1 MIKLTLN
8 EAHSQLSDLLK
19 AASKGE
25 QVIIQN
31 HEGQDF
37 QLISHHEGQDFQ
49 LISLPTTVKHPQY
62 GSAKGIVKM
71 LDNFDDPIEEFEE
84 YMP

>member
-1 MIKLTLN
+1 TVD
-8 EAHSQLSDLLK
+8 EAKNQLSELLK

-31 HEGQDF
+31 NEGQDF
-37 QLISHHEGQDFQ
+37 QI
-49 LISLPTTVKHPQY
+49 ISLPTTVKHPQY

-71 LDNFDDPIEEFEE
+71 LDNFDDPIEEFEN

>member
-1 MIKLTLN
+1 MMQLTVD
-8 EAHSQLSDLLK
+8 EAKNQLSELLK

-31 HEGQDF
+31 NEGQDF
-37 QLISHHEGQDFQ
+37 QI
-49 LISLPTTVKHPQY
+49 ISLAPTVKHPQY
-62 GSAKGIVKM
+62 GSAKSIVKM
-71 LDNFDDPIEEFEE
+71 LDNFDDPIEEFEN

>member
-8 EAHSQLSDLLK
+8 EAQSQLSDLLK

-37 QLISHHEGQDFQ
+37 QI
-49 LISLPTTVKHPQY
+49 ISLAPTVKYPQY

>member
-1 MIKLTLN
+1 MMQLTVD
-8 EAHSQLSDLLK
+8 EAKNQLSELLK

-25 QVIIQN
+25 QVSIQN
-31 HEGQDF
+31 
-37 QLISHHEGQDFQ
+37 HEGQDFQ

-71 LDNFDDPIEEFEE
+71 LDNFDDSIEEFEE

>member
-1 MIKLTLN
+1 MMQLTVD
-8 EAHSQLSDLLK
+8 EAKNQLSELLK

-31 HEGQDF
+31 
-37 QLISHHEGQDFQ
+37 HEGQDFQ

>member
-8 EAHSQLSDLLK
+8 EAQSQLSDLLK

-37 QLISHHEGQDFQ
+37 QLIS
-49 LISLPTTVKHPQY
+49 LAPTVKHPQY

>member
-1 MIKLTLN
+1 MMQLTVD
-8 EAHSQLSDLLK
+8 EAKNQLSELLK

-37 QLISHHEGQDFQ
+37 QI
-49 LISLPTTVKHPQY
+49 ISLAPTVKHPHY

-71 LDNFDDPIEEFEE
+71 LDNFDDSIEEFEE

>member
-1 MIKLTLN
+1 MMQLTVD
-8 EAHSQLSDLLK
+8 EAKNQLSELLK

-37 QLISHHEGQDFQ
+37 QI
-49 LISLPTTVKHPQY
+49 ISLAPTVKHPQY

>member
-1 MIKLTLN
+1 MLQLNLN
-8 EAHSQLSDLLK
+8 EAQNQLPELLK
-19 AASKGE
+19 AVSEGQ

-31 HEGQDF
+31 NEGQDF
-37 QLISHHEGQDFQ
+37 QI
-49 LISLPTTVKHPQY
+49 ISLAPTVKHPQY

>member
-1 MIKLTLN
+1 MMQLTVD
-8 EAHSQLSDLLK
+8 EAKNQLSELLK

-37 QLISHHEGQDFQ
+37 QI
-49 LISLPTTVKHPQY
+49 ISLAPTVKHPQY

-71 LDNFDDPIEEFEE
+71 LDNFDDPIEEFEN

>member
-8 EAHSQLSDLLK
+8 EAQSQLSDLLK
-19 AASKGE
+19 AVSKGE

-31 HEGQDF
+31 
-37 QLISHHEGQDFQ
+37 HEGQDFQ

>member
-1 MIKLTLN
+1 MIKLTVN
-8 EAHSQLSDLLK
+8 EAQSQLSDLLK

-31 HEGQDF
+31 N
-37 QLISHHEGQDFQ
+37 EGQDFQ

>member
-8 EAHSQLSDLLK
+8 EAQSQLYDLLK

-37 QLISHHEGQDFQ
+37 QI
-49 LISLPTTVKHPQY
+49 ISLAPTVKHPQY

-71 LDNFDDPIEEFEE
+71 LDNFDDPIEEFEN

>member
-1 MIKLTLN
+1 MMQLTVD
-8 EAHSQLSDLLK
+8 EAKNQLSELLK

-31 HEGQDF
+31 NEGQDF
-37 QLISHHEGQDFQ
+37 QI
-49 LISLPTTVKHPQY
+49 ISLPTTVKHPQY

-71 LDNFDDPIEEFEE
+71 LDNFDDPIEEFEN

>member
-8 EAHSQLSDLLK
+8 EAQSQLSDLLK

-31 HEGQDF
+31 N
-37 QLISHHEGQDFQ
+37 EGQDFQ

-84 YMP
+84 YIP

>member
-8 EAHSQLSDLLK
+8 EAQSQLPDLLK

-31 HEGQDF
+31 N
-37 QLISHHEGQDFQ
+37 EGQDFQ

>member
-8 EAHSQLSDLLK
+8 EAKSQLPDLLK

-31 HEGQDF
+31 NEGQDF
-37 QLISHHEGQDFQ
+37 QI
-49 LISLPTTVKHPQY
+49 ISLAPTVKHPQY

-71 LDNFDDPIEEFEE
+71 LDNFDDPIEEFEN

>member
-1 MIKLTLN
+1 MMQLTVD
-8 EAHSQLSDLLK
+8 EAKNQLSELLK

-31 HEGQDF
+31 
-37 QLISHHEGQDFQ
+37 HEGQDFQ

-71 LDNFDDPIEEFEE
+71 LENFDDPIEEFEN

>member
-8 EAHSQLSDLLK
+8 EAQSQLPDLLK

-31 HEGQDF
+31 N
-37 QLISHHEGQDFQ
+37 EGQDFQ

-84 YMP
+84 YIP

>member
-1 MIKLTLN
+1 MMQLTVD
-8 EAHSQLSDLLK
+8 EAKNQLSELLK
-19 AASKGE
+19 AALKSE

-37 QLISHHEGQDFQ
+37 QLIS
-49 LISLPTTVKHPQY
+49 LPTTVKHTQY

-71 LDNFDDPIEEFEE
+71 LDNFDDPMEEFEE

>member
-1 MIKLTLN
+1 MMQLTVD
-8 EAHSQLSDLLK
+8 EAKNQLSELLK

-37 QLISHHEGQDFQ
+37 QLIS
-49 LISLPTTVKHPQY
+49 LAPTVKHPQY
-62 GSAKGIVKM
+62 GSAKSIVKM
-71 LDNFDDPIEEFEE
+71 LDNFDDPIEEFEN

>member
-1 MIKLTLN
+1 MMQLTVD
-8 EAHSQLSDLLK
+8 EAKNQLSELLK

-37 QLISHHEGQDFQ
+37 QI
-49 LISLPTTVKHPQY
+49 ISLAPTVKHPQY

-71 LDNFDDPIEEFEE
+71 LDNFDDSIEEFEE

>member
-1 MIKLTLN
+1 MQLTVY
-8 EAHSQLSDLLK
+8 EAKNQLSELLK

-31 HEGQDF
+31 NEGQDF
-37 QLISHHEGQDFQ
+37 QIIYLA
-49 LISLPTTVKHPQY
+49 PTVKHLQY

-71 LDNFDDPIEEFEE
+71 LENFDDPIEEFEN

>member
-8 EAHSQLSDLLK
+8 EAQSQLPELLK
-19 AASKGE
+19 AAAEGQE
-25 QVIIQN
+25 IIIQN
-31 HEGQDF
+31 N
-37 QLISHHEGQDFQ
+37 EGQDFQ

>member
-1 MIKLTLN
+1 MMQLTVD
-8 EAHSQLSDLLK
+8 EAKNQLSELLK

-31 HEGQDF
+31 N
-37 QLISHHEGQDFQ
+37 EGQDFQ

>member
-8 EAHSQLSDLLK
+8 EAQSQLSDLLK

-37 QLISHHEGQDFQ
+37 QLIS
-49 LISLPTTVKHPQY
+49 LAPTVKHPQY

-71 LDNFDDPIEEFEE
+71 LDNFDDPIEEFEN

>member
-1 MIKLTLN
+1 MMQLTVD
-8 EAHSQLSDLLK
+8 EAKNQLSELLK

-31 HEGQDF
+31 
-37 QLISHHEGQDFQ
+37 HEGQDFQ

-71 LDNFDDPIEEFEE
+71 LDNFDDPIEEFEN

>member
-1 MIKLTLN
+1 MLQLTLN
-8 EAHSQLSDLLK
+8 EAQNQLPEILK
-19 AASKGE
+19 AAAEGQ

-31 HEGQDF
+31 HDGKNF
-37 QLISHHEGQDFQ
+37 QI
-49 LISLPTTVKHPQY
+49 ISLPFSSQHSHY

-71 LDNFDDPIEEFEE
+71 LDNFDDPIENFED

>member
-1 MIKLTLN
+1 MMQLTVD
-8 EAHSQLSDLLK
+8 EAKNQLSELLK

-37 QLISHHEGQDFQ
+37 QLIS
-49 LISLPTTVKHPQY
+49 LAPTVKHPQY

-71 LDNFDDPIEEFEE
+71 LDNFDDPIEEFEN

>member
-1 MIKLTLN
+1 MMQLTVD
-8 EAHSQLSDLLK
+8 EAKNQLSELLK

-31 HEGQDF
+31 NEGQDF
-37 QLISHHEGQDFQ
+37 KI
-49 LISLPTTVKHPQY
+49 ISLAPTVKHPQY

-71 LDNFDDPIEEFEE
+71 LDNFDDPIEEFEN

>member
-37 QLISHHEGQDFQ
+37 QLIS
-49 LISLPTTVKHPQY
+49 LPPTVKHPQY

>member
-1 MIKLTLN
+1 MMQLTVD
-8 EAHSQLSDLLK
+8 EAKNQLSELLK

-31 HEGQDF
+31 
-37 QLISHHEGQDFQ
+37 HEGQDFQ

-71 LDNFDDPIEEFEE
+71 LENFDDPIEEFEE

>member
-8 EAHSQLSDLLK
+8 EAQSQLSDLLK

-31 HEGQDF
+31 N
-37 QLISHHEGQDFQ
+37 EGQDFQ